1 MYINIIDYRGDEQ
14 VANSLGETLFQYR
27 TRYFVKQQ
35 EDFALWKKH
44 GHKFVCFTQH
54 PDDTHFDGFDEV
66 IPIARGTC
74 DQSRNAVLKHYAN
87 TDWKWM
93 GMWDNDSTLYWDKMN
108 THLVPQELDNI
119 CALADEKNIAAWVP
133 FNPQQSPYPDVNLDE
148 WTFVPTI
155 HLKGSMTFI
164 HNEQQYYD
172 DSFAWHGGDVR
183 YAIQLTKKYKKCAI
197 LEQASLN
204 ELVRGKS
211 TVFKINAYHEQ
222 YKNPGANANPYGLL
236 KWDSTIARK
245 ERLKEHDKHLK
256 ATTGLTIGEW
266 GHKQRCL
273 WSPETKYFDLFEE
286 I

>member
-1 MYINIIDYRGDEQ
+1 
-14 VANSLGETLFQYR
+14 
-27 TRYFVKQQ
+27 
-35 EDFALWKKH
+35 
-44 GHKFVCFTQH
+44 
-54 PDDTHFDGFDEV
+54 
-66 IPIARGTC
+66 
-74 DQSRNAVLKHYAN
+74 
-87 TDWKWM
+87 
-93 GMWDNDSTLYWDKMN
+93 
-108 THLVPQELDNI
+108 
-119 CALADEKNIAAWVP
+119 
-133 FNPQQSPYPDVNLDE
+133 
-148 WTFVPTI
+148 
-155 HLKGSMTFI
+155 MTFI

-266 GHKQRCL
+266 ATSNVVYGHLKQNILIYSRRYNAKTIC
-273 WSPETKYFDLFEE
+273 